1 MIGKEMI
8 YNNADKPLDYFLNR
22 AINEETDG
30 ELDKLKVKINEKR
43 EKIQTERAAKR
54 PVEHLYKELDQLNT
68 KARELRLKYL
78 PITREKATKMK
89 EKFKTNKGKY
99 PFKKLSST
107 YHRIANRTRIPDK
120 LKNAFEEANR
130 GTSASR
136 VDIKDASKIENM
148 NEL

>member
-78 PITREKATKMK
+78 P
-89 EKFKTNKGKY
+89 
-99 PFKKLSST
+99 
-107 YHRIANRTRIPDK
+107 
-120 LKNAFEEANR
+120 AFH
-130 GTSASR
+130 
-136 VDIKDASKIENM
+136 
-148 NEL
+148 